1 MAHDLLN
8 RILRASERLSPGELE
23 MLMNVARR
31 LKDEAAAVRSAPGLH
46 IIDTEEQDDT
56 DGLCIQDIE

>member
-31 LKDEAAAVRSAPGLH
+31 LKEEAIAVRSTPGLH
-46 IIDTEEQDDT
+46 IVDTEEQDDT
-56 DGLCIQDIE
+56 DELCIQDIE